1 MKKILTVLLA
11 ASMIALTVLMTACG
25 SEPEQTTTASQTTGT
40 TQATETTGSETSASG
55 TSATGTSATSAST
68 GESSTTASSGSTQA
82 LTGKEKHPDFMDVN
96 FGGREFHFAVAVGRQ
111 QDWDVYEIM
120 AEATGNDN
128 IITEAIIDRNS
139 VVESLYNCKIKCT
152 GTGFPENLVANDM
165 QLGTSTYDFCMPMG
179 RNAVANPSVY
189 NLAALDMDLTHS
201 WWNQDFIDTFGVT
214 IDGTKRVYMTTGHF
228 NLLAYDSTWALYFNK
243 DVYDKVIASGKSD
256 IDIYAEVKNGT
267 WTADKMI
274 TLMDA
279 AATDVN
285 GDQTLNWDDGDIFG
299 CVTYANLYMIPAI
312 WRGFGI
318 DSLATGEDGSLSPVS
333 AANTDIALLSSKVDK
348 AIELWGRS
356 SMTTV
361 TGTAALDALSNGQ
374 ALFISE
380 CLALTNRGADEN
392 ARYSIVP
399 FPKYDEA
406 QERYYQ
412 HVCDTV
418 YGIQVSAATKDLNQ
432 AATFLEVFGYHSMM
446 LLYPQYVTF
455 LKTQCFCEDE
465 AGEMLEIVFQNRVF
479 DLGYYAKYELAS
491 RISTFISTEKNMLS
505 KAIAGISRADEQKLS
520 DYYNAFRKLEH

>member
-55 TSATGTSATSAST
+55 TSAIGTSATGTSATSTST
-68 GESSTTASSGSTQA
+68 GDSSTTASSGSTQA

-214 IDGTKRVYMTTGHF
+214 IDGTKRVYMTTVHF
-228 NLLAYDSTWALYFNK
+228 NLLAYDSTWALDFN
-243 DVYDKVIASGKSD
+243 
-256 IDIYAEVKNGT
+256 N
-267 WTADKMI
+267 
-274 TLMDA
+274 
-279 AATDVN
+279 
-285 GDQTLNWDDGDIFG
+285 
-299 CVTYANLYMIPAI
+299 
-312 WRGFGI
+312 
-318 DSLATGEDGSLSPVS
+318 
-333 AANTDIALLSSKVDK
+333 
-348 AIELWGRS
+348 
-356 SMTTV
+356 
-361 TGTAALDALSNGQ
+361 
-374 ALFISE
+374 
-380 CLALTNRGADEN
+380 
-392 ARYSIVP
+392 
-399 FPKYDEA
+399 
-406 QERYYQ
+406 
-412 HVCDTV
+412 
-418 YGIQVSAATKDLNQ
+418 
-432 AATFLEVFGYHSMM
+432 
-446 LLYPQYVTF
+446 YV
-455 LKTQCFCEDE
+455 
-465 AGEMLEIVFQNRVF
+465 
-479 DLGYYAKYELAS
+479 
-491 RISTFISTEKNMLS
+491 
-505 KAIAGISRADEQKLS
+505 
-520 DYYNAFRKLEH
+520 